1 VKYADACEIAC
12 GSEIRLRRVKERI
25 LFHILRSKI
34 FHNARE
40 RIISHSAS
48 PNISLKRKLHFC
60 TMTKREHVGSTY
72 VLPFHVGNG
81 FATELEGIGIGVLN
95 KNSSRFCIG
104 STNGIAPH

>member
-1 VKYADACEIAC
+1 MKSRFA
-12 GSEIRLRRVKERI
+12 EIRAADLPERSEDFI
-25 LFHILRSKI
+25 VLCT
-34 FHNARE
+34 
-40 RIISHSAS
+40 
-48 PNISLKRKLHFC
+48 ISLRTSGLHFY
-60 TMTKREHVGSTY
+60 TMTIKSKGGTY

>member
-40 RIISHSAS
+40 RIISHSAE

-60 TMTKREHVGSTY
+60 NSIE
-72 VLPFHVGNG
+72 
-81 FATELEGIGIGVLN
+81 ELTIGEFV
-95 KNSSRFCIG
+95 
-104 STNGIAPH
+104 